1 MRRLQIVAGGTF
13 VSAWIFG
20 LILAASGPKPDDSA
34 AEIASYFAANE
45 HKAMAAHFLIDGLA
59 GVAIIAIA
67 VSLHR
72 YLAGEERLRHVMLG
86 AGVAAGVASIG
97 QMVVGETLTYDA
109 ANGSSAN
116 SVKTLFTVLN
126 NGDTLK
132 IALLAI
138 MIGAASM
145 LARRSGVFPRWLA
158 TSGLIFA
165 PILAVS
171 GLAFP
176 LNSDVLY
183 ASLEVTLLGLL
194 LWVVGVTVVIGR
206 RAPRAEGIGAQAA
219 VLS

>member
-1 MRRLQIVAGGTF
+1 
-13 VSAWIFG
+13 
-20 LILAASGPKPDDSA
+20 
-34 AEIASYFAANE
+34 
-45 HKAMAAHFLIDGLA
+45 
-59 GVAIIAIA
+59 
-67 VSLHR
+67 
-72 YLAGEERLRHVMLG
+72 MLG

-97 QMVVGETLTYDA
+97 QMVVGETLTYDAANAYDA